1 MKNENRHT
9 IKKQWQWFLF
19 LSRPEMTHTH
29 CNTYMTFKSYH
40 NGFFFVVVVV
50 FCLFVV
56 VFFGGK
62 IRPFTLR
69 HFSLAILMWWTFGS
83 HYAKDLSLAFSLIL
97 WLCSLLSRCFF
108 CVQIHT
114 SPHQSQPPTLV
125 MPSKGS
131 NPSEQVATS
140 MWQQPLTGPLLP
152 RAAIDWEPTWPP
164 SVMHFHKPSCS
175 CLWLKVLA
183 FTLLQTV
190 CRLFGLAW
198 VTYR

>member
-1 MKNENRHT
+1 M
-9 IKKQWQWFLF
+9 FL
-19 LSRPEMTHTH
+19 LLLLL
-29 CNTYMTFKSYH
+29 
-40 NGFFFVVVVV
+40 FFV
-50 FCLFVV
+50 CLLLL
-56 VFFGGK
+56 FFLGG
-62 IRPFTLR
+62 R
-69 HFSLAILMWWTFGS
+69 S
-83 HYAKDLSLAFSLIL
+83 DLSLSATFHWPFSCDGHLVAIMPKI
-97 WLCSLLSRCFF
+97 SLSLSLSFFDSVVSYHDVFF